1 MSINAMRF
9 VWTIEA
15 GPDGLPLT
23 STEKFILLALADNAG
38 DDGQNAYPAVETIA
52 RKCALSSRAV
62 RINIQNMIQRGMIVH
77 TGYMLRGVKVYRIR
91 MDYDPKP
98 PATPESDSGESNS
111 LPLNQIHPTPES
123 DSPLPLNQIHPTP
136 ESDSPK
142 PSFNHHI
149 NHPLTAA
156 ETVGDRHK
164 IATIESAN
172 RLFLDVTGMAT
183 MPGRDD
189 REVRL
194 GQIADLMTAVGQ
206 DEARHRM
213 NAAWSDW
220 QTRRTKDN
228 RPYSR
233 TNLGWI
239 DYAITGESVAQKERA
254 VQHNHDG
261 SLNV

>member
-1 MSINAMRF
+1 
-9 VWTIEA
+9 
-15 GPDGLPLT
+15 
-23 STEKFILLALADNAG
+23 
-38 DDGQNAYPAVETIA
+38 
-52 RKCALSSRAV
+52 
-62 RINIQNMIQRGMIVH
+62 
-77 TGYMLRGVKVYRIR
+77 
-91 MDYDPKP
+91 
-98 PATPESDSGESNS
+98 
-111 LPLNQIHPTPES
+111 
-123 DSPLPLNQIHPTP
+123 
-136 ESDSPK
+136 
-142 PSFNHHI
+142 
-149 NHPLTAA
+149 
-156 ETVGDRHK
+156 
-164 IATIESAN
+164 
-172 RLFLDVTGMAT
+172 MAT

-233 TNLGWI
+233 TNFGWI